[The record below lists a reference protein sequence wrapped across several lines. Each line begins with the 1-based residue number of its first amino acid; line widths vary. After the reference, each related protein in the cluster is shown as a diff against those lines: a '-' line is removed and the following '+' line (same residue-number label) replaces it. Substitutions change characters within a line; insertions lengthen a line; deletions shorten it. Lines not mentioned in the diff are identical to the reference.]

1 MTGLSVTEKILASH
15 VTAGEMTPGRLL
27 DVDVDQCLLQDVGGT
42 MAMLELEALGIDS
55 VLPRPS
61 VVYVDHNLLQT
72 DERNADDHRF
82 LREAAAQFGI
92 LYTPAGNGIS
102 HPVHAQYFGRPGAT
116 LLGCDSHTPVPG
128 HWGCSPW
135 RAVAWWWRLRW
146 RGCPSES

>member
-61 VVYVDHNLLQT
+61 VVYVVTTSFRLT
-72 DERNADDHRF
+72 SGMPTTTGSSAR
-82 LREAAAQFGI
+82 LRPSSASST
-92 LYTPAGNGIS
+92 L
-102 HPVHAQYFGRPGAT
+102 RPGT
-116 LLGCDSHTPVPG
+116 V
-128 HWGCSPW
+128 
-135 RAVAWWWRLRW
+135 
-146 RGCPSES
+146 